1 MILHSVWVLCV
12 LGLSTGMDVKIQK
25 QRRDDVLSLSHFIAG
40 SETCLCAKETE
51 DCAAWAVWVTSGY
64 VELKNDASVS

>member
-1 MILHSVWVLCV
+1 
-12 LGLSTGMDVKIQK
+12 MDVKIQK
-25 QRRDDVLSLSHFIAG
+25 QRHDDILSLSHFIAG